1 MNWRNFN
8 ASRVRREK
16 TRLSK
21 IIGGGTC
28 RLAQAQSTNAYRI
41 CCFTVRGKIGDPGR
55 SREDYNCDGISTR
68 SRDGASPQIQIVT
81 VVSLG
86 ELEICRRNAAGGVVE
101 CTWITGKYV
110 IMSAAQFIH
119 ELEAMSKSERESIFA
134 SLVENQEW
142 REDLFDLM
150 TIADRRNEP
159 VRPIDEV
166 FSDLKIDA

>member
-1 MNWRNFN
+1 MTGRFDDKRG
-8 ASRVRREK
+8 AD
-16 TRLSK
+16 
-21 IIGGGTC
+21 
-28 RLAQAQSTNAYRI
+28 STDPVAATLIYR
-41 CCFTVRGKIGDPGR
+41 
-55 SREDYNCDGISTR
+55 
-68 SRDGASPQIQIVT
+68 
-81 VVSLG
+81 G
-86 ELEICRRNAAGGVVE
+86 ETPVVE
-101 CTWITGKYV
+101 CTWITGKHI

>member
-1 MNWRNFN
+1 M
-8 ASRVRREK
+8 RE
-16 TRLSK
+16 T
-21 IIGGGTC
+21 GTD
-28 RLAQAQSTNAYRI
+28 STDPVAATLIYR
-41 CCFTVRGKIGDPGR
+41 
-55 SREDYNCDGISTR
+55 
-68 SRDGASPQIQIVT
+68 
-81 VVSLG
+81 G
-86 ELEICRRNAAGGVVE
+86 ETLVVE
-101 CTWITGKYV
+101 RTWITGKHI